1 MTKNKLKYTF
11 ILLLCLA
18 ISEIIN
24 GIIFVLSLGKDNYFN
39 GSEEGLMILISLILY
54 FVTGKFIVSKF
65 NDKKSKNRALLVT
78 GIIIVLSY
86 LFSMGISINTGQ
98 YYLIHMTIC
107 SPVGAFMAGPAENIP
122 YLYELLLTLFSPVS
136 VLLIWIFSYPLKE
149 IVKCFKRKKENKY

>member
-65 NDKKSKNRALLVT
+65 ND
-78 GIIIVLSY
+78 
-86 LFSMGISINTGQ
+86 
-98 YYLIHMTIC
+98 
-107 SPVGAFMAGPAENIP
+107 
-122 YLYELLLTLFSPVS
+122 
-136 VLLIWIFSYPLKE
+136 
-149 IVKCFKRKKENKY
+149 RKKQEQSFARYRDYNSSFVSFFYGNID